1 MWVSKIFKSQ
11 VLVCDMKRGGPDA
24 KTQKPESMLELIQS
38 GTTSTL
44 FDSSTRILSEPGT
57 YYGFAAGACTG
68 FAMKKVAK
76 AAAFT
81 FGAVFVGFQLAA
93 QTGYVKVDWGKV
105 EHDLRKYLP
114 DKPTGES
121 ELVKQSVDWLTTNTG
136 IAASVFTV
144 GFVTGLKMG

>member
-1 MWVSKIFKSQ
+1 
-11 VLVCDMKRGGPDA
+11 
-24 KTQKPESMLELIQS
+24 
-38 GTTSTL
+38 
-44 FDSSTRILSEPGT
+44 
-57 YYGFAAGACTG
+57 
-68 FAMKKVAK
+68 MKKVAK

>member
-1 MWVSKIFKSQ
+1 MNKILKSQ
-11 VLVCDMKRGGPDA
+11 VVMCDIKRNDSGSKD
-24 KTQKPESMLELIQS
+24 QKPESMFELIQS
-38 GTTSTL
+38 GTTSAL

-93 QTGYVKVDWGKV
+93 QTGYVRVDWNKV
-105 EHDLRKYLP
+105 ENDLRKYLP

-121 ELVKQSVDWLTTNTG
+121 EVVRRSVDWLTTNTG